1 MEFLQIIDPLG
12 NFLNMAYILCKS
24 KGMQSNRSQMLFKI
38 VILKVSQISLENNYV
53 GVSFNKV
60 GELKAWNF
68 IEKDSNTGVF
78 LCTLRNF

>member
-1 MEFLQIIDPLG
+1 
-12 NFLNMAYILCKS
+12 
-24 KGMQSNRSQMLFKI
+24 MLFKI

-60 GELKAWNF
+60 GGLKAWNF

-78 LCTLRNF
+78 LCNLRNF